1 MLGEGAEEQPQ
12 KWNEKVTDFLYQLLV
27 SYELE
32 FPMVK
37 RYYQQL

>member
-1 MLGEGAEEQPQ
+1 MLGEGAEEQPH